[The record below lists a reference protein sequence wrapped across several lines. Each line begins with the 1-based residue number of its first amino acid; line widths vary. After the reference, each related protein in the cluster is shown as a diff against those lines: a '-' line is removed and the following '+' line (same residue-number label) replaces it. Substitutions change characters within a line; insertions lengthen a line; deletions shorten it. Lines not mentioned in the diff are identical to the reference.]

1 MVEFGG
7 ESVNQTGE
15 VPELVDWGRLL
26 SGCRGKNLY
35 PGFESLPP
43 RLKALIVDVGVFVCI
58 DIVSKVILLTPTCHK
73 SMISYKGWLQE
84 SWL

>member
-7 ESVNQTGE
+7 ERVNQIGE

-43 RLKALIVDVGVFVCI
+43 RLKALISNVGVFVCMG
-58 DIVSKVILLTPTCHK
+58 VEREPFS
-73 SMISYKGWLQE
+73 
-84 SWL
+84 